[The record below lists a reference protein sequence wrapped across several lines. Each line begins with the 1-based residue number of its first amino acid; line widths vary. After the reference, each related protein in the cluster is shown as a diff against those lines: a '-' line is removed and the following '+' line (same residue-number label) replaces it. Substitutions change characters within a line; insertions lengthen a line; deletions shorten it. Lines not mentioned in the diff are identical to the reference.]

1 MKALASERA
10 EVVQEG
16 CQPESRLAQREIKM
30 EAQGQAAARGWEE
43 GMEGNNDREVMDL

>member
-16 CQPESRLAQREIKM
+16 CQPESRIAQREIKM
-30 EAQGQAAARGWEE
+30 KAQGQAAAQGWEE
-43 GMEGNNDREVMDL
+43 GMEGKNDREVMDF

>member
-16 CQPESRLAQREIKM
+16 CEPGSGIEQREIRM
-30 EAQGQAAARGWEE
+30 VARGKAEAR
-43 GMEGNNDREVMDL
+43 G